1 VFQQQISDGK
11 MRIPEESARKAAAII
26 ARTYGDSAGVWLF
39 GSRAN
44 DDKLGGDVDFFV
56 ESQSTDLTAALRC
69 KSDLADLFDLKV
81 DLVVG
86 DGSNPIH
93 RIAKQTGVRLK

>member
-1 VFQQQISDGK
+1 
-11 MRIPEESARKAAAII
+11 MRISEESARKAAAII
-26 ARTYGDSAGVWLF
+26 ARAYGDRAGVWLF
-39 GSRAN
+39 GSRAD
-44 DDKLGGDVDFFV
+44 DDKRGGDVDFFV
-56 ESQSTDLTAALRC
+56 ETPSTDLVAKLRC

-86 DGSNPIH
+86 DGTKPIH

>member
-1 VFQQQISDGK
+1 
-11 MRIPEESARKAAAII
+11 MRISEDAARKAAAII
-26 ARTYGDSAGVWLF
+26 AQRYGEQAKAWLF

-44 DDKLGGDVDFFV
+44 DEKRGGDVDIFV
-56 ESQSTDLTAALRC
+56 ETGSADLMTAMRC
-69 KSDLADLFDLKV
+69 KSDLADLFDLTV

-86 DGSNPIH
+86 DGSQPIH

>member
-1 VFQQQISDGK
+1 
-11 MRIPEESARKAAAII
+11 MRISQESARKAAAII
-26 ARTYGDSAGVWLF
+26 ARAFGESAGVWLF

-44 DDKLGGDVDFFV
+44 DEKRGGDVDFFV
-56 ESQSTDLTAALRC
+56 ETQSTDLMAELRC
-69 KSDLADLFDLKV
+69 KSELADIFDLKV

-86 DGSNPIH
+86 DGTKPIH